1 MISTTTM
8 HLLDRRAVS
17 LRGGDGEAARVAISL
32 PRVAIAERRLDEID
46 DPDARPRWQGRPARD
61 DGAALAFQATWRPRV
76 TRPSA
81 ARWRPAAKPP
91 TMPSPP
97 AAEPPPEPVVAAPL
111 SRIAQA
117 AEVATIGDLRSPA
130 TLRGD
135 RVRIAIAA
143 CAKAAG
149 MSSADILSRKRTDK
163 YVLPRH
169 VAAWL
174 LNQVIGLSLA
184 GTGTALAGR
193 DHTTA
198 LHSVDRVAAVIDR
211 AGLVITDG
219 TLAENAARAILDA
232 WGRE

>member
-1 MISTTTM
+1 MIATTTM

-17 LRGGDGEAARVAISL
+17 LRGGDGEAARVAITL

-46 DPDARPRWQGRPARD
+46 DPDARPQWNGRPARD

-81 ARWRPAAKPP
+81 ARWCPAGKAL

-97 AAEPPPEPVVAAPL
+97 AEEPPPDPVVSAPL

-117 AEVATIGDLRSPA
+117 AETATIGDLRSPA

-143 CAKAAG
+143 CAIAAG
-149 MSSADILSRKRTDK
+149 MSSADLLSRKRTDK
-163 YVLPRH
+163 YVRPRQI
-169 VAAWL
+169 AAWL
-174 LNQVIGLSLA
+174 LNQVIGLSLPA
-184 GTGTALAGR
+184 TGNALAGR

-198 LHSVDRVAAVIDR
+198 LHSVERVAAVINR
-211 AGLVITDG
+211 VGLVITDH
-219 TLAENAARAILDA
+219 TLATNAVRAILDA